1 MNALRSFF
9 HSAFVVSGIL
19 FVICTCLLF
28 SNVCSRE
35 KWEIVYISDQ
45 LKNCEKHG
53 GFSWVP
59 NTLVCAAAAQMT
71 SILFNWQVHRAEER
85 HMAFT
90 LHGLVFHFVCSLSS
104 VVREIGVYWY
114 LFSNHYSLRCIY
126 VERKQRKR
134 AQLLLGVLELYKSSL
149 LLAFS
154 CFAR

>member
-1 MNALRSFF
+1 MGL
-9 HSAFVVSGIL
+9 G
-19 FVICTCLLF
+19 
-28 SNVCSRE
+28 
-35 KWEIVYISDQ
+35 D
-45 LKNCEKHG
+45 
-53 GFSWVP
+53 
-59 NTLVCAAAAQMT
+59 
-71 SILFNWQVHRAEER
+71 
-85 HMAFT
+85 
-90 LHGLVFHFVCSLSS
+90 LVFPAQYRGRPVFTSTWRNPMSLRN